1 MDSLKLPDDIGPL
14 LFSFAQLFEMER
26 SEPKKHSFAAIRQ
39 SNYHGANA
47 RFGSLAFDEAHFGQA
62 VYVLNSRIRLKQ
74 KLLSQL
80 SDGNRAARP
89 RFDCQDRLLLFV
101 RHVNPAR
108 CIVDERQ
115 ESPPLTSKA
124 GQRSYLPLLDFHQRH
139 RYLAVPY
146 LNHGP
151 MPVRGW

>member
-26 SEPKKHSFAAIRQ
+26 SEPKKHAFAAIRQ

-62 VYVLNSRIRLKQ
+62 VYELNSRIRLKQ
-74 KLLSQL
+74 KLFGQL
-80 SDGNRAARP
+80 SDGNRAVRS
-89 RFDCQDRLLLFV
+89 RFDRQDRLVLLG
-101 RHVNPAR
+101 RHAFPAR
-108 CIVDERQ
+108 GFLAERQ
-115 ESPPLTSKA
+115 KSPQRTSKA

-139 RYLAVPY
+139 R
-146 LNHGP
+146 
-151 MPVRGW
+151 